1 MGPPTPFV
9 IRIDRPGTDI
19 VSIALIGEL
28 DMADAPEL
36 RGKLRATVEDPS
48 RPVFIV
54 DLTDLEFIDS
64 SGIAALLEAANALK
78 ERDGSELIVAGSG
91 RQVERLF
98 AITQIDRVLRLVK
111 SRDEALRHLRDRTR
125 AVAGAGQ
132 AR

>member
-48 RPVFIV
+48 RPAFIV

-91 RQVERLF
+91 RQVKRLF
-98 AITQIDRVLRLVK
+98 AITQIDRALRLVE
-111 SRDEALRHLRDRTR
+111 SRDEALRHLRDGTR
-125 AVAGAGQ
+125 AVVGAGQ